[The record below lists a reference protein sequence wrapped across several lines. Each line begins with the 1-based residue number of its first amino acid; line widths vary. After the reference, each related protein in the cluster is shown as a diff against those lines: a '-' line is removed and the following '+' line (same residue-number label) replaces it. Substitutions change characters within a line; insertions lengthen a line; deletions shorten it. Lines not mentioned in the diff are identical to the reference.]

1 MVALAATH
9 GSLSDVL
16 VNGNVVSQY
25 FNSFGINPTRDK
37 AEVSA
42 FKSVF
47 KSYVAGMIDSVATL
61 NGFYDPNIDA
71 TLYTYLTQ
79 VTAYNNQWLYAPA
92 GAAGSSAQNNIAYSI
107 TGSST
112 KYEVK
117 SATNAANSITAEVQL
132 SQTGGGFDRCV
143 ILSPYATQS
152 AGGNSASYDSGV
164 TSTANGGVLVVH
176 VFSDSASLV
185 VNLQDSA
192 DNSTFANVT
201 GYTISPVNATIAAYR
216 YPAAGTTPT
225 GTIRRYTR
233 ISWTGTGTFLAAFS
247 RK

>member
-1 MVALAATH
+1 MVALSPTH
-9 GSLSDVL
+9 GSLADVL

-25 FNSFGINPTRDK
+25 FNDFGINPTRDK

-47 KSYVAGMIDSVATL
+47 KSYVAGMIDSVASIS
-61 NGFYDPNIDA
+61 GFYDPNID
-71 TLYTYLTQ
+71 TDLYTYLTQ
-79 VTAYNNQWLYAPA
+79 VTAYNNQWFYAPA
-92 GAAGSSAQNNIAYSI
+92 GAQGSTTQNNTAFSI
-107 TGSST
+107 TGATT

-117 SATNAANSITAEVQL
+117 SATNSANSITAEVQL
-132 SQTGGGFDRCV
+132 SQTGGGLDRGV
-143 ILSPYATQS
+143 ILSPWITQV

-164 TSTANGGVLVVH
+164 VSTTNGGVLVVH
-176 VFSDSASLV
+176 AFSDVASLV
-185 VNLQDSA
+185 INLQDSA

-201 GYTISPVNATIAAYR
+201 GYTLSPTNATIAAYR
-216 YPAAGTTPT
+216 YPAAGVAPT

-233 ISWTGTGTFLAAFS
+233 ITWTGTGTFLAMFS